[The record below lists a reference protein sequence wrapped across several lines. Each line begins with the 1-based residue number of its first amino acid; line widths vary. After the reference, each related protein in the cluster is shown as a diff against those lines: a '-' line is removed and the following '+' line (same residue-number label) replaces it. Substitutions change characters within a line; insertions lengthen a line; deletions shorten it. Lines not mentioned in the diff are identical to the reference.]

1 MTKSWPSAAAF
12 GVGAVL
18 PPNFSA
24 HALALAAERLY
35 TVTSWPPL
43 ATRCPAMGKP
53 MTPRPRKA
61 TLAIGAI
68 LGFCRR
74 IGQPGMI
81 VKGDDRLPRCS
92 KQAPPYPRPGS
103 VPKGSATRHLA
114 GGRGFMIAWWNSR
127 VSKQKRE

>member
-1 MTKSWPSAAAF
+1 MTKSWPAAAAF
-12 GVGAVL
+12 GVATVF

-24 HALALAAERLY
+24 HALALAGVRLK
-35 TVTSWPPL
+35 TVTSWPPF

-81 VKGDDRLPRCS
+81 VKGDGRLLRCA
-92 KQAPPYPRPGS
+92 KQAPPYDPRPGC
-103 VPKGSATRHLA
+103 VPKASATRHLA
-114 GGRGFMIAWWNSR
+114 GGRGFMIAWA
-127 VSKQKRE
+127 